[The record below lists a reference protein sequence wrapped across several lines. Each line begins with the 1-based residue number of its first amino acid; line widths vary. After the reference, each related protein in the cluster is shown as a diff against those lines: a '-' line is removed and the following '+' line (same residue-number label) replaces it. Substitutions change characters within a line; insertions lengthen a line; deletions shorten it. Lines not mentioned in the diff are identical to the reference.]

1 MDYKTIQQLLD
12 KYWEGETSL
21 DEEKALKAYF
31 NGEEVAADL
40 QQFTPLFQYLNTA
53 EEPVLSDRF
62 DQELISKLEG
72 KSIAIRSPRIIHWI
86 MRAAAVVLIIG
97 TAFYLQKQ
105 TPLATSDKKEAI
117 NWEEKE
123 TISPEEAW
131 AQTKAALEL
140 VSRKLNKGSKEASKG
155 MSKVG
160 EATRIIKN

>member
-1 MDYKTIQQLLD
+1 MDYKTIHQLLD

-21 DEEKALKAYF
+21 DEEKTLKAYF
-31 NGEEVAADL
+31 NGGEVATDL
-40 QQFTPLFQYLNTA
+40 QQFTPLFQYLNLS
-53 EEPVLSDRF
+53 EEPALSEHF
-62 DQELISKLEG
+62 DQELMSKLEG
-72 KSIAIRSPRIIHWI
+72 KRIALRNPRIIHWI
-86 MRAAAVVLIIG
+86 MRAAAIVLIIG

-105 TPLATSDKKEAI
+105 TPLATPAKKAAI

-155 MSKVG
+155 MAKVG
-160 EATRIIKN
+160 VATKIIKN